1 MPHGQGCI
9 LLVDDEPAITQFVHI
24 LLERIGYTVVS
35 HNSSVEALETFQ
47 RAPHRFDLII
57 TDQTMP
63 QMTGE
68 AFARELRRIR
78 PDIPI
83 ILCTGFSHVI
93 DAEQAQARGIDAFC
107 MKPFRARDLAL
118 TIQHVLAQ
126 RAKPESVENA
136 PSYQAR
142 CRH

>member
-126 RAKPESVENA
+126 RAAQESA
-136 PSYQAR
+136 
-142 CRH
+142 